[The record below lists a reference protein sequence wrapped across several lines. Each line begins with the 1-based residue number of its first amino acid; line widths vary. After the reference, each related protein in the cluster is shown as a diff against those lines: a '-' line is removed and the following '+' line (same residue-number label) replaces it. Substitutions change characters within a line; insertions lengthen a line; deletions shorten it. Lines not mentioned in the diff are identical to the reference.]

1 MAAARGQAWL
11 RAAPASR
18 PRKYPCDVTNTQNP
32 FAHPVEPAAE
42 SPSEQGQGNPHPVNP
57 LRGVTIGLD
66 IGGTKTH
73 GVRFEDGHPVADD
86 SAGSSNVQNVTRDQ
100 AARNLAELFG
110 RIGGGRVDRVYAGS
124 GGIDTDEDAAA
135 LAALIQPLVPEALI
149 TVVHDSRLLLAAGR
163 AGTGVAVIAGTGSA
177 AWGRNADGG
186 EARAGGWGYL
196 LGDEGS
202 GYWLGREA
210 VRHSLRRMN
219 QGLPIDQLTAALLQS
234 CGLDHPNKLIAL
246 FHSPDTG
253 RRFWAQQARH
263 VVEAAA
269 AGHQDSAALL
279 DQAGRDLA
287 ALAGQV
293 LGQLKI
299 DGPVILGGGL
309 GMNVAPLQE
318 SFRRNLAAAGIMDV
332 RVLGQEP
339 VFGVLQLLAEP
350 A

>member
-1 MAAARGQAWL
+1 M
-11 RAAPASR
+11 
-18 PRKYPCDVTNTQNP
+18 TNTQKP
-32 FAHPVEPAAE
+32 PAAPFDQAAG
-42 SPSEQGQGNPHPVNP
+42 SPASP
-57 LRGVTIGLD
+57 LHGITIGLD

-73 GVRFEDGHPVADD
+73 GIRFEGGVPVADE
-86 SAGSSNVQNVTRDQ
+86 SAGSSNVQNVSREQ
-100 AARNLAELFG
+100 AARNLADLFA
-110 RIGGGRVDRVYAGS
+110 RIGGGPVDRVYAGS

-135 LAALIQPLVPEALI
+135 LAALIQPLAPEARV

-163 AGTGVAVIAGTGSA
+163 ATTGVAVIAGTGSA

-219 QGLPIDQLTAALLQS
+219 QGLPVDQLTEALLVS

-269 AGHQDSAALL
+269 AGHRDSATLL
-279 DQAGRDLA
+279 DQAGQDLA

-293 LGQLKI
+293 LGLLKI
-299 DGPVILGGGL
+299 KGPVILGGGL

-318 SFRRNLAAAGIMDV
+318 SFRRHLAETGVTDV
-332 RVLGQEP
+332 RVLDQEP
-339 VFGVLQLLAEP
+339 VFGVLQLVAEP